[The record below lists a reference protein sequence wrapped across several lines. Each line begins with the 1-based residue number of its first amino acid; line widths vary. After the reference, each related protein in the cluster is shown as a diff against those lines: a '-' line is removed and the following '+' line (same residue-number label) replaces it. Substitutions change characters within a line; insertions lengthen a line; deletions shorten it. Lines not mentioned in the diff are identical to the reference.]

1 MRKSHNNKIDAYT
14 DAAVRVAQIRVHARI
29 AGVSPE
35 DYLDSRHDDSL
46 EIIERLARYYWRRDM
61 ANELNMTSRLAIAFE
76 KHRRSITDPEQ
87 LIKNLEKQ
95 VGSCGQYYEIWL
107 PRMMGAIEGCIRFY
121 DLDEPLR
128 AALWAA
134 VDYPA
139 TGPTE
144 KDWEEVSDMESDA
157 WDAIREAS
165 I

>member
-1 MRKSHNNKIDAYT
+1 VRKSHNSKIEAYT
-14 DAAVRVAQIRVHARI
+14 DAAVRVAQIRVHACI
-29 AGVSPE
+29 AGVSPD
-35 DYLDSRHDDSL
+35 DYLDFSRDDSL

-61 ANELNMTSRLAIAFE
+61 SKELNMPGRLAIAFE
-76 KHRRSITDPEQ
+76 KRRRIIMDPEK
-87 LIKNLEKQ
+87 LIKDIESH

-107 PRMMGAIEGCIRFY
+107 PRMMRAIESCIRFY

-144 KDWEEVSDMESDA
+144 KDWEEVSDMESDT
-157 WDAIREAS
+157 WDTIREAS